1 MEKNKNIAN
10 ETGATERIG
19 IVDEPLEK
27 KGEDSLNIKKYSNEL
42 VSFIKN

>member
-27 KGEDSLNIKKYSNEL
+27 KGRG
-42 VSFIKN
+42 FA